1 MHSSPAKISNLTKN
15 TDKMLR
21 PSRSLILPSRKFSS
35 STTSAQKPH
44 HHFPS
49 YGFSG
54 AGFLGCYHVGV
65 AACLRKHGH
74 LPHPESKGV
83 MPLLTGVSAGSMI
96 SAAIVVGVD
105 PEVDGMEIVL
115 EAARRTRKLSKQFST
130 TIPLDA
136 LTPGLSLIDQV
147 EGPFREALVKALGG
161 YCVMDETTGKF
172 TIHDIDPEIFGRRVQ
187 PGLLRIGLTD
197 KRGLWP
203 TPVGTLRQRY
213 MDSYCYVDSY
223 RDIEDVIACSMLSS
237 YVPGL
242 TGSLNGVKDDLPAF
256 LSGLLSNDNN
266 NGLDKG
272 SSSNNSIRNDTTV
285 RAGLRL
291 NEMTNLGM
299 VKYGSTGLPVIG
311 IGEDESVNNTDAN
324 NSTLYWDG
332 GIVDVFPTID
342 EHTVVISPLNGFY
355 DQNPSICP
363 LMPDEEL
370 CDNSEDDNQQQQ
382 EQSNRNTPASKQMN
396 NSILFNYLRPYLP
409 STFRHCRKSQ
419 LGFNTK
425 NANAA
430 LRMMFS
436 SDDDELYSRF
446 RGGYDDARRFLNE
459 RGQLS
464 VFSV

>member
-1 MHSSPAKISNLTKN
+1 MVRKKYTPPKH
-15 TDKMLR
+15 KMRR

-35 STTSAQKPH
+35 STKKPH
-44 HHFPS
+44 HHRPS

-74 LPHPESKGV
+74 LPHPDSKGE

-130 TIPLDA
+130 IIPLDA
-136 LTPGLSLIDQV
+136 LTPGFSLIDQV

-203 TPVGTLRQRY
+203 TPVGTLRQRF

-266 NGLDKG
+266 NKNGSKKKG
-272 SSSNNSIRNDTTV
+272 TSSNNSTQNDTTV
-285 RAGLRL
+285 RAGFRL
-291 NEMTNLGM
+291 NKMTNLGI
-299 VKYGSTGLPVIG
+299 VKHGSSGLPVIG
-311 IGEDESVNNTDAN
+311 IDEDESVNNAEN

-342 EHTVVISPLNGFY
+342 DHTVVISPLNGLY
-355 DQNPSICP
+355 YPNPSICP
-363 LMPDEEL
+363 LMPDEEI
-370 CDNSEDDNQQQQ
+370 CDDSDPKDDNQQQ
-382 EQSNRNTPASKQMN
+382 EQSNRNTPASTQMN
-396 NSILFNYLRPYLP
+396 NSILLNYLRPYLP
-409 STFRHCRKSQ
+409 ITFQHCRKSQ
-419 LGFNTK
+419 LGINIK

-430 LRMMFS
+430 IRMMFS

-446 RGGYDDARRFLNE
+446 RGGYDDAHRFLND

-464 VFSV
+464 VFNV

>member
-1 MHSSPAKISNLTKN
+1 
-15 TDKMLR
+15 
-21 PSRSLILPSRKFSS
+21 
-35 STTSAQKPH
+35 
-44 HHFPS
+44 
-49 YGFSG
+49 
-54 AGFLGCYHVGV
+54 
-65 AACLRKHGH
+65 
-74 LPHPESKGV
+74 

-96 SAAIVVGVD
+96 SAAIVVGVN

-115 EAARRTRKLSKQFST
+115 EAARRTRKLSQQFST

-147 EGPFREALVKALGG
+147 EGPFREALVRALGG
-161 YCVMDETTGKF
+161 YCVMDDTTGKV
-172 TIHDIDPEIFGRRVQ
+172 TIHDIDPEIFARRVQ

-203 TPVGTLRQRY
+203 TPVGTLRQRF

-256 LSGLLSNDNN
+256 LSGLLSSNNSDNN
-266 NGLDKG
+266 NNG
-272 SSSNNSIRNDTTV
+272 SKRKVTTSNNSTRNDTTV

-299 VKYGSTGLPVIG
+299 VKYGNTGLPVIR
-311 IGEDESVNNTDAN
+311 IGKDESDINAEN
-324 NSTLYWDG
+324 NSTTLYWDG

-342 EHTVVISPLNGFY
+342 DHTVVISPLNGLY
-355 DQNPSICP
+355 DPNPSICP

-370 CDNSEDDNQQQQ
+370 CDDSDSTNDTNNNQQQQ
-382 EQSNRNTPASKQMN
+382 QFTGNTASTQMN

-409 STFRHCRKSQ
+409 TTFRHCRKSQ

-446 RGGYDDARRFLNE
+446 RGGYDDARRFLND

>member
-1 MHSSPAKISNLTKN
+1 
-15 TDKMLR
+15 
-21 PSRSLILPSRKFSS
+21 
-35 STTSAQKPH
+35 
-44 HHFPS
+44 
-49 YGFSG
+49 
-54 AGFLGCYHVGV
+54 
-65 AACLRKHGH
+65 
-74 LPHPESKGV
+74 

-115 EAARRTRKLSKQFST
+115 EAARRTRKLSQQFST

-147 EGPFREALVKALGG
+147 EGPFREALVKAMGG
-161 YCVMDETTGKF
+161 YCIMDDVTGKI
-172 TIHDIDPEIFGRRVQ
+172 TPHDIDPEIFARRVH

-203 TPVGTLRQRY
+203 TPIGTLRQRF

-242 TGSLNGVKDDLPAF
+242 TGSLVKDDLPAF
-256 LSGLLSNDNN
+256 LSGLLSNDNDN
-266 NGLDKG
+266 DNKNGSKKEG
-272 SSSNNSIRNDTTV
+272 SASNNSTRNDTTV

-299 VKYGSTGLPVIG
+299 VKYGSTGLPVTG
-311 IGEDESVNNTDAN
+311 IREVESDNNAEN

-332 GIVDVFPTID
+332 GIVDVFPTIND
-342 EHTVVISPLNGFY
+342 HTVVISPLNGLY
-355 DQNPSICP
+355 DPNPSICP

-370 CDNSEDDNQQQQ
+370 CDDSDSTNDNNQKQQQQ
-382 EQSNRNTPASKQMN
+382 FTSNTASTQMN

-409 STFRHCRKSQ
+409 STFRHCRKSL
-419 LGFNTK
+419 LGFNRK

-430 LRMMFS
+430 IRMMFS

-446 RGGYDDARRFLNE
+446 RGGYDDARRFLND

>member
-1 MHSSPAKISNLTKN
+1 M
-15 TDKMLR
+15 
-21 PSRSLILPSRKFSS
+21 
-35 STTSAQKPH
+35 
-44 HHFPS
+44 
-49 YGFSG
+49 
-54 AGFLGCYHVGV
+54 
-65 AACLRKHGH
+65 
-74 LPHPESKGV
+74 
-83 MPLLTGVSAGSMI
+83 MPC
-96 SAAIVVGVD
+96 
-105 PEVDGMEIVL
+105 E
-115 EAARRTRKLSKQFST
+115 T

-147 EGPFREALVKALGG
+147 ESPFREELVRAMGG
-161 YCVMDETTGKF
+161 YCIMDDVTGKI
-172 TIHDIDPEIFGRRVQ
+172 TLHDIDPEIFARRVH

-203 TPVGTLRQRY
+203 TPVGTLRQRF

-242 TGSLNGVKDDLPAF
+242 TGSLVKDDLPAF
-256 LSGLLSNDNN
+256 LSGLLSNDNDN
-266 NGLDKG
+266 KIG
-272 SSSNNSIRNDTTV
+272 SKKEGSASNNSNRNDTTV

-299 VKYGSTGLPVIG
+299 VKHGSTGLPVTG
-311 IGEDESVNNTDAN
+311 IREVESDNNAEN

-332 GIVDVFPTID
+332 GIVDVFPTIND
-342 EHTVVISPLNGFY
+342 HTVVISPLNGLY
-355 DQNPSICP
+355 DPNPSICP

-370 CDNSEDDNQQQQ
+370 CDDSDSTNDNNQKQQQQ
-382 EQSNRNTPASKQMN
+382 FTSNTASTQMN

-409 STFRHCRKSQ
+409 STFRHCQKSQ
-419 LGFNTK
+419 LGFNRK

-446 RGGYDDARRFLNE
+446 RGGYDDARRFLND